1 MNAKLPNGQFLI
13 PTPTA
18 ANGTYTGSTPSV
30 FDENQFNANIDYRYN
45 DKNTFAFKFFF
56 SNAPQTLVLPSFL
69 GGGPNVPGFGNFQQN
84 NNRLITM
91 QYVHI
96 FSPTVFNELRA
107 GYNFIRV
114 DAFPQEPIN
123 DSDVGINAV
132 QCERLSGP
140 GTDSHQSGRRR
151 HRVWHLGDD

>member
-1 MNAKLPNGQFLI
+1 MCSAALSSGPCTREKHCSFFL
-13 PTPTA
+13 
-18 ANGTYTGSTPSV
+18 
-30 FDENQFNANIDYRYN
+30 
-45 DKNTFAFKFFF
+45 

-69 GGGPNVPGFGNFQQN
+69 GGGPNVPGYGNFQQN

-114 DAFPQEPIN
+114 DAFPQEPVT
-123 DSDVGINAV
+123 DASVGINRTNA
-132 QCERLSGP
+132 SI
-140 GTDSHQSGRRR
+140 
-151 HRVWHLGDD
+151 

>member
-1 MNAKLPNGQFLI
+1 SRAVRNTILCNGQVLI
-13 PTPTA
+13 PTA
-18 ANGTYTGSTPSV
+18 QANVRYSCSAISK
-30 FDENQFNANIDYRYN
+30 FQEDQFNANFDWRVGSK
-45 DKNTFAFKFFF
+45 DTLAFKFFF

-114 DAFPQEPIN
+114 DAFPQEPVK
-123 DSDVGINAV
+123 DSDVGINRVNA
-132 QCERLSGP
+132 SAFP
-140 GTDSHQSGRRR
+140 GMG
-151 HRVWHLGDD
+151 L